1 MRYSKSWTEALREVQ
16 EQVGVRKVDFADG
29 VTPDIEPD
37 IEEAKIPEGLSKE
50 GAAEFMAAASAAK
63 KAGKKTFK
71 FGDKEYPVT
80 IKVDIPTSK
89 KEETDLEEK
98 MFSGKGEF
106 EVKYASSKKGP
117 IKVSKFNTLK
127 DAQKFLAQVKGEG
140 MNGIISKGGKPV
152 KEDEDLEK
160 VAKELE
166 KASKMHLGQSKRVQK
181 HLDKM
186 NKMKEDHHEKDA
198 NGEPIP
204 HDDEEDTSEA
214 YTMHKGMKVKNVPR
228 SAGKDAKKD
237 NEARR
242 AAQRKRLGL
251 EDVEIDEKK
260 GMLPRPGAGAYKTPE
275 QRKKDAEVK
284 KRLKM
289 FKSLRKKEEVDE
301 SLALQMKMA
310 ADDIETYAKKHGGID
325 KKDMMKVA
333 SMLKKGD
340 KKGALK
346 YAKNLDTDPRDY
358 LLKSMGEEVEID
370 EKKSDYEDQIKA
382 FLAKGGTIQKGNRL
396 NKQKIDKVTKGFLK
410 KYGVMKK
417 KEADLDAKD
426 REELEK
432 MMGEE
437 SINEAT
443 GNEIKKYMKSKW
455 NTDVKA
461 SKVGTGRSMVVK
473 GKIPNDFRDHVAK
486 QFYPDAKILDKK
498 NIDFGN
504 IRPNYVS
511 LRVGM
516 WDELLKEEVE
526 LDEAPE
532 KFVVVDTSDD
542 SPILDAVYA
551 IYDTKRQAIAGAK
564 KADKELRKSYGHNY
578 VSVRI
583 MKTNKNQKVGKRYKG
598 DTYDDLV
605 RIREEVELDEA
616 RKSDYELYHKTF
628 SGAMQHA
635 YAHAKKKGYT
645 VDPDEIDNKV
655 ATGPKKPSAGKTNRY
670 ILGTDKKQKLHVQVA
685 NLDNKRFEL
694 NMYIEETDTD
704 EALSLTQRKKK
715 ARQMRILSKKAS
727 TQRKKEMNKKRAM
740 PLDKALQKGQKQA
753 RKMVMQKVAGK
764 GKNIANLSP
773 VEKERLETKTDSR
786 ISKMGPK
793 YKNLAKRF
801 AKQIVKK
808 HNQAKADA
816 KKKES

>member
-89 KEETDLEEK
+89 KEETDLDEK

-117 IKVSKFNTLK
+117 IKVSKFNTLE
-127 DAQKFLAQVKGEG
+127 DAKKFLAQVKIEG
-140 MNGIISKGGKPV
+140 MNGFISKGGKPV
-152 KEDEDLEK
+152 KEELDDKDEPTVQKVVKMLKKASKAHAGQADDLEK
-160 VAKELE
+160 
-166 KASKMHLGQSKRVQK
+166 S
-181 HLDKM
+181 
-186 NKMKEDHHEKDA
+186 MKEDHHEKDA

-340 KKGALK
+340 KRGALK

-410 KYGVMKK
+410 KLGVMKK
-417 KEADLDAKD
+417 KEAELDAKD
-426 REELEK
+426 KEELEK

-437 SINEAT
+437 SI
-443 GNEIKKYMKSKW
+443 S
-455 NTDVKA
+455 
-461 SKVGTGRSMVVK
+461 
-473 GKIPNDFRDHVAK
+473 
-486 QFYPDAKILDKK
+486 
-498 NIDFGN
+498 
-504 IRPNYVS
+504 
-511 LRVGM
+511 
-516 WDELLKEEVE
+516 
-526 LDEAPE
+526 E
-532 KFVVVDTSDD
+532 K
-542 SPILDAVYA
+542 
-551 IYDTKRQAIAGAK
+551 RG
-564 KADKELRKSYGHNY
+564 
-578 VSVRI
+578 
-583 MKTNKNQKVGKRYKG
+583 
-598 DTYDDLV
+598 
-605 RIREEVELDEA
+605 
-616 RKSDYELYHKTF
+616 SDYELYHKTF